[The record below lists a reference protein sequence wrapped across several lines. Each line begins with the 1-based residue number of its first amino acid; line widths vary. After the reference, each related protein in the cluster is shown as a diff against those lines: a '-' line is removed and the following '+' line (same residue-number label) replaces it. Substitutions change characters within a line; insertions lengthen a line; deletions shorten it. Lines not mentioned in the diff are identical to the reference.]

1 MKYNVYMGEFS
12 SWDDVKEEFQI
23 DLPEPDIVF
32 AMYEVPGYDGYA
44 EVFFKSYGVWKYVS
58 GSHCSC
64 YGLEGQWEEEDFEP
78 AVYLEAI
85 RQGKNTNPLGDDY
98 ANKEFKKFLEWN
110 TGAGE

>member
-1 MKYNVYMGEFS
+1 MKSHVYMGEFS
-12 SWDDVKEEFQI
+12 SWDDVKEEFEI
-23 DLPEPDIVF
+23 DIPEPDKVF
-32 AMYEVPGYDGYA
+32 AFYDYQAYDGSA
-44 EVFFKSYGVWKYVS
+44 DVFFERDGVWKYVG

-64 YGLEGQWEEEDFEP
+64 YGLEGQWEEEDFDP

-85 RQGKNTNPLGDDY
+85 RKGKNTNPLGDDC